1 MRTPTEAMKKTI
13 KSNKKE
19 LMLYSKKA
27 IGILS
32 LLLSPFFGSF
42 LFAANLRD
50 IGKPSLGPLFVIA
63 SLFLAGLIRKIL
75 PATHPVFLFALNN
88 IVGSSLLYFYFF
100 DKFFGEYE
108 YDKKNFWPPTLFF
121 ISMIAVLL
129 LAIYFKNSYFN
140 H

>member
-1 MRTPTEAMKKTI
+1 
-13 KSNKKE
+13 
-19 LMLYSKKA
+19 MLYSKRA

-32 LLLSPFFGSF
+32 LLLSPFLGAI

-50 IGKPSLGPLFVIA
+50 TGKRAVGPLFIIG
-63 SLFLAGLIRKIL
+63 SLFLAGLISRIF
-75 PATHPVFLFALNN
+75 PDVNPVFLFILNN
-88 IVGSSLLYFYFF
+88 IVGSALLYFYFF

-121 ISMIAVLL
+121 ISVIAILL
-129 LAIYFKNSYFN
+129 LTIYFKNTFLN